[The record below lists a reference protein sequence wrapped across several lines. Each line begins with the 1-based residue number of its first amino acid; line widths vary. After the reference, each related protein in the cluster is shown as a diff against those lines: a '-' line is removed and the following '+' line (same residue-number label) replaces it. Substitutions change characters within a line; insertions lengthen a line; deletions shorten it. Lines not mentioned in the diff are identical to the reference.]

1 MSRNAQ
7 AAVLLV
13 HRLLKRP
20 RQDRAVDMVR
30 VGKRLAELNTQQ
42 ARWPPACCVGRTCP
56 EVRTDCWRS
65 SMSMRV
71 RRKHRLHP
79 RLHDCLQPGT
89 AVLHHGDNMHC
100 SLMVCSARRR
110 GHRSRC

>member
-30 VGKRLAELNTQQ
+30 VGKRLAELNMQQ
-42 ARWPPACCVGRTCP
+42 VRWPPACCVGRTCP
-56 EVRTDCWRS
+56 DVRTDCWRS
-65 SMSMRV
+65 SVSMRIW
-71 RRKHRLHP
+71 RKHRLHP
-79 RLHDCLQPGT
+79 GYMIACSPALLCCIMATICT
-89 AVLHHGDNMHC
+89 A
-100 SLMVCSARRR
+100 A
-110 GHRSRC
+110 